1 MTSNIPANLTAPILA
16 FDVTSGG
23 QFENE
28 NRVILIGHGL
38 SAGALAVGGIA
49 PCSSHLDA
57 RILVGA
63 GSMLEG
69 MFLAARRNAPA
80 QEIWIANVAD
90 TGTAEVRTITC
101 AAPSAAGGQGILS
114 IAGRE
119 ISVEIPAGST
129 AASVAASLVAA
140 INGYYD
146 RLSKRSLPYTAAID
160 GTDTAVVR
168 VTARHKGVYAAGH
181 DFHIPA
187 SDGLNAFTGKM
198 TFATATAGAGVPDI
212 SDVLAAMGDDPFEVM
227 LSAFGDTANLTKAS
241 GFLNNISGR
250 WSYAQQLYG
259 HYFYPKTGSSAD
271 LTTAGLAR
279 DDWHLTL
286 IPRFAAGGNAEP
298 DYEFVAGAI
307 GRIAP
312 WLGGGSNG
320 DVSRNQTGLVIDGV
334 SAPRDRAYWPEHAT
348 RDAFLKNGVSTWKVS
363 RTGEV
368 VIDKIITQQQ
378 TTNGAPDT
386 TFRDIQR
393 VFQITYALKKFRADL
408 AAQHSNKAL
417 RDDNPD
423 NLDAITT
430 VKDIKATLV
439 HSYQEMTGVL
449 ENANA
454 AIEAMVVVRDKE
466 NPNRVNIH
474 LPLDFVNPLDIF
486 AGLAVA
492 NSQINT
498 TIAA

>member
-28 NRVILIGHGL
+28 SRVILIGHGL
-38 SAGALAVGGIA
+38 SAAALAAGAVAI
-49 PCSSHLDA
+49 CSSAMDA
-57 RILVGA
+57 RILAGA

-80 QEIWIANVAD
+80 QEIWIGNVAD

-101 AAPSAAGGQGILS
+101 SAPAASGGQGILA
-114 IAGRE
+114 IAGRTMA
-119 ISVEIPAGST
+119 IEIPAGAT
-129 AASVAASLVAA
+129 AADVAASLVAA

-146 RLSKRSLPYTAAID
+146 RLSRRSMPYTAAID
-160 GTDTAVVR
+160 GEDATIVR
-168 VTARHKGVYAAGH
+168 VTARHKGSYAAAH
-181 DFHIPA
+181 DFHIPV
-187 SDGLNAFTGKM
+187 SDGNNAFTGKLA
-198 TFATATAGAGVPDI
+198 FATATAGAGVPDI
-212 SDVLAAMGDDPFEVM
+212 SNVLAAMGDDPFETM
-227 LSAFGDTANLTKAS
+227 ISAFGDSDNLTKAS
-241 GFLNNISGR
+241 SFLNNISGR

-259 HYFYPKTGSSAD
+259 HYFYPKTGTSSD

-286 IPRFAAGGNAEP
+286 VPRFSSGGNAEP
-298 DYEFVAGAI
+298 DYEFIAGAI

-334 SAPRDRAYWPEHAT
+334 SAPRDRAYWPEYAT
-348 RDAFLKNGVSTWKVS
+348 RDAFLKNGVSTWSVS
-363 RTGEV
+363 RSGEV
-368 VIDKIITQQQ
+368 QIDKIITQQQ

-393 VFQITYALKKFRADL
+393 PYQLMYALKKFRANL
-408 AAQHSNKAL
+408 AAEHSNKAIAN
-417 RDDNPD
+417 DNPD
-423 NLDAITT
+423 NLDALTT

-439 HSYQEMTGVL
+439 HSYLEMSGVL

-454 AIEAMVVVRDKE
+454 AIEAMVVVRDTE

-498 TIAA
+498 NLAA